1 MSRSP
6 APLPKYPSVC
16 ARFLPNGLGGEC
28 APAFMT
34 RAAHVWGEP
43 PDFSDNTVV
52 HTKKTRSFLHDA
64 SIRFQNDTVEG
75 VSIRIQLERGG
86 SKIRSAL
93 WEKWIRACWFPADG
107 YKFCII
113 YYSIFI
119 STSRQGGINGL
130 IKLTG
135 RGATIVCFHCEE
147 KQRYYSCK
155 RLRDCP
161 SIRYLITDGA
171 SEASVFTMQFRTV
184 LDVKVVDVE
193 KRRNPSKHYVSWL
206 PIHLASF
213 SNLMLRYRK
222 THLDND
228 KEHFCNVINTSTILF
243 RPLKKSAGT

>member
-1 MSRSP
+1 MSRFEFSWN
-6 APLPKYPSVC
+6 AAVRKSALRYERNGYEHVG
-16 ARFLPNGLGGEC
+16 FLQTDISF
-28 APAFMT
+28 ASFI
-34 RAAHVWGEP
+34 
-43 PDFSDNTVV
+43 
-52 HTKKTRSFLHDA
+52 TRS
-64 SIRFQNDTVEG
+64 
-75 VSIRIQLERGG
+75 
-86 SKIRSAL
+86 
-93 WEKWIRACWFPADG
+93 
-107 YKFCII
+107 
-113 YYSIFI
+113 
-119 STSRQGGINGL
+119 SRQGGINGL

-161 SIRYLITDGA
+161 FIRYLISNGA
-171 SEASVFTMQFRTV
+171 SEASVSTMQFRTV

-228 KEHFCNVINTSTILF
+228 KEHL
-243 RPLKKSAGT
+243 